1 MDKII
6 PEQTPWQIQKNVVF
20 ALFLREL
27 KNRFSHFRLGYI
39 WAIGEPVALITVLC
53 ALRLALGKGPIAGVP
68 FPLFFATGIV
78 PFLIYQTS
86 VSQCLSVIESN
97 LPLMNY
103 RVVKPADPIIAK
115 CMLELIKYTTS
126 GVFIIV
132 MLVLIGYRFQW
143 NNTIGIISVFCCL
156 SIFTLG
162 VCLLIGVIG
171 AFIHESKK
179 IIPILT
185 RPLFFI
191 SGIFFAADSLPL
203 KYREIL
209 LWNPLLHA
217 TELSRQYIFADFENS
232 HGNLFFLVKASLL
245 SFGIGLLFYYF
256 NRIKLATSGLIK

>member
-1 MDKII
+1 MEKTN

-20 ALFLREL
+20 ALFVREL

-39 WAIGEPVALITVLC
+39 WVIGEPVALITVLC

-68 FPLFFATGIV
+68 FPLFFATGII

-86 VSQCLSVIESN
+86 VSQCLSVVESN
-97 LPLMNY
+97 LPLMSY
-103 RVVKPADPIIAK
+103 RVIKPADPIIAK
-115 CMLELIKYTTS
+115 YMLELIKYITS
-126 GVFIIV
+126 GVLIIV
-132 MLVLIGYRFQW
+132 MFVLIGYRFQW

-156 SIFTLG
+156 SMFTLG
-162 VCLLIGVIG
+162 VCLIVSVIG

-179 IIPILT
+179 IIPLLT

-209 LWNPLLHA
+209 LWNPLLHVS
-217 TELSRQYIFADFENS
+217 ELSRQYIFADFENS
-232 HGNLFFLVKASLL
+232 HGNILFLFKASLI
-245 SFGIGLLFYYF
+245 SFFIGLIFYYF
-256 NRIKLATSGLIK
+256 NRIKLVTSGLIK